1 MERLLRILSLAAL
14 LLACAARST
23 TGAEARPRASE
34 YDLKAAFIFNFT
46 RFVEWPTNAF
56 PSTNSPVIIGILGA
70 DPFQGALEKIVQGE
84 RAQGRPIEVARF
96 ARAADLK
103 PVHILFIPRNAAS
116 QTTEALRR
124 VADFPTLTV
133 SEIDRFADRGGMIQ
147 LFTQENQ
154 IRMRIDAE
162 KAREA
167 RVNISSKVLRLA
179 QLTRG
184 GPSEAGGPQ

>member
-1 MERLLRILSLAAL
+1 MERLLRIVSLAVL

-56 PSTNSPVIIGILGA
+56 ASTNSPLLIGVLGS

-84 RAQGRPIEVARF
+84 RAQGRPIEVVRF
-96 ARAADLK
+96 ARLADFQ
-103 PVHILFIPRNAAS
+103 PVHILFLSKSMAA
-116 QTTEALRR
+116 QLPDALRR
-124 VADFPTLTV
+124 ADGYPTLTV
-133 SEIDRFADRGGMIQ
+133 SDIERFAERGGMIQ
-147 LFTQENQ
+147 FFTQENQ

-162 KAREA
+162 KARA
-167 RVNISSKVLRLA
+167 ANVSISSKVLRLA

-184 GPSEAGGPQ
+184 APAEGGLQ